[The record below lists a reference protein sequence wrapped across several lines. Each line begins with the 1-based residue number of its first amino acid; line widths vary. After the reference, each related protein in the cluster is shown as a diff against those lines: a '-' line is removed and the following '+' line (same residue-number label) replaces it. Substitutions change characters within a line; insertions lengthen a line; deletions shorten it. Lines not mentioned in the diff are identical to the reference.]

1 MGPSRERMSQ
11 AEGMAY
17 AKALRQCCA
26 LHVGGIARSPVQER
40 NTTKSILTD
49 YP

>member
-1 MGPSRERMSQ
+1 MGPSRERMSP
-11 AEGMAY
+11 AEGIAH

-26 LHVGGIARSPVQER
+26 LPVGGIARSSVQER